1 MIPVRAYVRLLVD
14 YLRPQRLRVALLGSL
29 LVVVIAL
36 QLVNPQLIRAFIDR
50 ATTGSSVDDLVPLA
64 LWFMGI
70 AVAHQLLSVFATYL
84 AEDVGWTATN
94 QMRSDLAT
102 HVVDLDMGFHKEH
115 TPGELIERIDGDVTS
130 LSNFFSAF
138 VIRVLANSL
147 LVVGILV
154 LLWRENVWVGLGLTG
169 FAVLSLY
176 AMLKTQSIAVP
187 WWKQVRARAAELFGF
202 IGEQVSG
209 TEDVR
214 ANGGVPYMLHRF
226 TGILR
231 AWLPEQVRGRFG
243 FAVLWGTSIAQYIAG
258 TALVFWLG
266 SVFFGRGA
274 LTIGSVY
281 LVFHYAE
288 MMRHPMEQIRAQME
302 DFQKAGAGIARV
314 EELFERRSALPTAGR
329 SPLPS
334 GPLSVEFDD
343 VTFAYRDRAP
353 NGNGVNGN
361 GKPGERVLH
370 GISFSV
376 DAGRVVG
383 VLGRSGSG
391 KTTLARL
398 LTRLYDPD
406 EGAVRLGGVAAADA
420 EVHTLRRHVGMVTQ
434 DVQLFQASIRDN
446 LTFFDDTID
455 DARLHQVLDELGLT
469 SWLESLPD
477 GLDTTLE
484 AGGSG
489 LSAGQA
495 QLLAFTRIFL
505 EDAGLVILDEASSR
519 LDPATETLIERTV
532 GRLLERRT
540 GFIIAHRL
548 ATVTR
553 ADDILILEDGEVV
566 EFGERE
572 TLVADPNSRFSRLL
586 ATGMEEV
593 LA

>member
-1 MIPVRAYVRLLVD
+1 
-14 YLRPQRLRVALLGSL
+14 
-29 LVVVIAL
+29 
-36 QLVNPQLIRAFIDR
+36 
-50 ATTGSSVDDLVPLA
+50 
-64 LWFMGI
+64 
-70 AVAHQLLSVFATYL
+70 
-84 AEDVGWTATN
+84 
-94 QMRSDLAT
+94 
-102 HVVDLDMGFHKEH
+102 
-115 TPGELIERIDGDVTS
+115 
-130 LSNFFSAF
+130 
-138 VIRVLANSL
+138 
-147 LVVGILV
+147 
-154 LLWRENVWVGLGLTG
+154 
-169 FAVLSLY
+169 
-176 AMLKTQSIAVP
+176 
-187 WWKQVRARAAELFGF
+187 
-202 IGEQVSG
+202 
-209 TEDVR
+209 
-214 ANGGVPYMLHRF
+214 
-226 TGILR
+226 
-231 AWLPEQVRGRFG
+231 
-243 FAVLWGTSIAQYIAG
+243 
-258 TALVFWLG
+258 
-266 SVFFGRGA
+266 
-274 LTIGSVY
+274 
-281 LVFHYAE
+281 
-288 MMRHPMEQIRAQME
+288 
-302 DFQKAGAGIARV
+302 
-314 EELFERRSALPTAGR
+314 
-329 SPLPS
+329 
-334 GPLSVEFDD
+334 VEFDD

-406 EGAVRLGGVAAADA
+406 GGAVRIGGVAAADA

>member
-36 QLVNPQLIRAFIDR
+36 QLINPQLIRAFLDR
-50 ATTGSSVDDLVPLA
+50 ATGDDPGGDLVPLA

-70 AVAHQLLSVFATYL
+70 AVAHQLLSVVATYL

-94 QMRSDLAT
+94 QMRSDLAA

-138 VIRVLANSL
+138 VIRVLANSV
-147 LVVGILV
+147 LVVGILA
-154 LLWRENVWVGLGLTG
+154 LLWRENIWVGFGLTV

-176 AMLKTQSIAVP
+176 AMLKTQAIAVP

-202 IGEQVSG
+202 VGEQVGG
-209 TEDVR
+209 TEDIR

-226 TGILR
+226 TGVLR

-314 EELFERRSALPTAGR
+314 EELFGRHSSLPTAG
-329 SPLPS
+329 SSSLPA
-334 GPLSVEFDD
+334 GPLAVEFEG
-343 VTFAYRDRAP
+343 VSFAYRDRAP
-353 NGNGVNGN
+353 DDNGN
-361 GKPGERVLH
+361 GKREPGERVLH
-370 GISFSV
+370 GISFSIG
-376 DAGRVVG
+376 AGRVVG

-406 EGAVRLGGVAAADA
+406 EGAVRIGGVAAADA
-420 EVHTLRRHVGMVTQ
+420 EVHQLRRSVGMVTQ

-455 DARLHQVLDELGLT
+455 DARLNDVLGELGLS
-469 SWLESLPD
+469 SWLDSLPN

-484 AGGSG
+484 AGGGG

-532 GRLLERRT
+532 GRLLANRT

-553 ADDILILEDGEVV
+553 ADDILILEDGAVV
-566 EFGERE
+566 EFGERAA
-572 TLVADPNSRFSRLL
+572 LVADPNSRFSHLL
-586 ATGMEEV
+586 ATGMEDV

>member
-1 MIPVRAYVRLLVD
+1 MIPVRAYARLLVD
-14 YLRPQRLRVALLGSL
+14 YLRPQRARVTILAALL
-29 LVVVIAL
+29 VTVIAL
-36 QLVNPQLIRAFIDR
+36 QLVNPQFIREFLDR
-50 ATTGSSVDDLVPLA
+50 ATAGGTARDLVPLA

-70 AVAHQLLSVFATYL
+70 AVAHQLLSLIATYL

-94 QMRSDLAT
+94 QMRSDLAA

-154 LLWRENVWVGLGLTG
+154 LLWLENPWVGFGLTV
-169 FAVLSLY
+169 FAAISLY
-176 AMLKTQSIAVP
+176 AMLKTQAIAVP

-202 IGEQVSG
+202 IGEQVRG
-209 TEDVR
+209 TEDIR

-231 AWLPEQVRGRFG
+231 AWLPEQIRGRFG
-243 FAVLWGTSIAQYIAG
+243 FSVLWGTSIAQYIAG

-314 EELFERRSALPTAGR
+314 EELFERRSALPESGTAR
-329 SPLPS
+329 LPS
-334 GPLSVEFDD
+334 GPLSVEFDG
-343 VTFAYRDRAP
+343 VTFAYRDRDP
-353 NGNGVNGN
+353 NGNGNGR
-361 GKPGERVLH
+361 PGERVLH
-370 GISFSV
+370 GISFAV
-376 DAGRVVG
+376 DAGRIVG

-406 EGAVRLGGVAAADA
+406 GGAVRIGGVGAAEAD
-420 EVHTLRRHVGMVTQ
+420 VHDLRRHVGMVTQ

-455 DARLHQVLDELGLT
+455 DTRLLVVLDELGLT
-469 SWLESLPD
+469 PWLESLPD
-477 GLDTTLE
+477 GLDTHLE
-484 AGGSG
+484 ASGAG

-505 EDAGLVILDEASSR
+505 EDPGLVILDEASSR
-519 LDPATETLIERTV
+519 LDPATESLIERAV
-532 GRLLERRT
+532 GRLLQQRT

-553 ADDILILEDGEVV
+553 ADDILILEDGELV
-566 EFGERE
+566 EFGER
-572 TLVADPNSRFSRLL
+572 TALVADSSSRFSRLL
-586 ATGMEEV
+586 TTGMEEV